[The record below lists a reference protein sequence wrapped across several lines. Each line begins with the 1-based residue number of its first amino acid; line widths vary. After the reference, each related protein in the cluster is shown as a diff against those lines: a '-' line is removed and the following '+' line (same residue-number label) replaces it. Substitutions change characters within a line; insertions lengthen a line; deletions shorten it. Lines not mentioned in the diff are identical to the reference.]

1 MSHPRVEEVSES
13 DSDPSIEDPS
23 EYAPSLIRPSQIPP
37 PTSSSRPQQQPPEY
51 LQPQFQSPA
60 TTQDTEAHKHYQCIY
75 PLYFDASR
83 TRAQGRRVGKEQA
96 VENPLARTI
105 VDATAALGI
114 QTVFEPGK
122 MHPRDWGNP
131 GRVRVLLKDKRGR
144 MTNRNIK
151 NSTFPSHPR
160 LLHGSRISNFQIQ
173 GTGNPVLAKTRM
185 HIEHHLYHHI
195 STYLLSHPTTPDSPL
210 RLRIHGMPPPDPSKP
225 IPPPAV
231 PRGWHI
237 NSILPLHSPALSGGG
252 VSENILKDMM
262 AQMGGQGAG
271 GMSGMPGMDAL
282 GGMGGMEGM
291 QKMMEGMGM
300 GGGAGGGGGGGR
312 EVKKKGKEK
321 KK

>member
-60 TTQDTEAHKHYQCIY
+60 TTQDTEAHNHYQCLY

-96 VENPLARTI
+96 VKNPLARTI
-105 VDATAALGI
+105 VDATAALGL

-151 NSTFPSHPR
+151 NSTFPSP
-160 LLHGSRISNFQIQ
+160 STFPSCFQNVEFQIQ
-173 GTGNPVLAKTRM
+173 GTGNPVLAKEQNAYRAPPLPS
-185 HIEHHLYHHI
+185 HLHLPPLSPHNARLP
-195 STYLLSHPTTPDSPL
+195 TPPSHPRYASSRPQQTDTS
-210 RLRIHGMPPPDPSKP
+210 
-225 IPPPAV
+225 AC
-231 PRGWHI
+231 
-237 NSILPLHSPALSGGG
+237 
-252 VSENILKDMM
+252 
-262 AQMGGQGAG
+262 GA
-271 GMSGMPGMDAL
+271 
-282 GGMGGMEGM
+282 
-291 QKMMEGMGM
+291 
-300 GGGAGGGGGGGR
+300 
-312 EVKKKGKEK
+312 
-321 KK
+321 